1 MMKVIDTVKKNLL
14 LAPGWRTR
22 RRIVVIESDD
32 WGAARIQ
39 DTRVFNEL
47 ATRNPLLEKDLISR
61 YDALE
66 TNEDL
71 EALLEVFGS
80 VKDCNGRPAVL
91 TADSIMANPDYD
103 RIAASGYQKYFYEPF
118 TRTLE
123 RYPRSNR
130 VMQLIEQG
138 REAGIYHPQFHG
150 REHVNIRQWLTAL
163 QQGNLDLLH
172 AFRQGVFG
180 IPFRGENKKRRN
192 IVSALDFEDP
202 SDIPVLHGILA
213 DGMQLFEQLFGFRSE
228 SFIATTYVWHQ
239 QMEAALL
246 EGGVRYLQG
255 IPYQYIPNPGGA
267 WYKKK
272 FHYTGQHNR
281 LGQTYL
287 VRNVF
292 FEPSLVA
299 KRQDWVG
306 DCMKRI
312 AMAFAWGKPA
322 IICTH
327 RVNFIGALV
336 EKNRTENL
344 AMFRELLHG
353 MIQRWP
359 DIEFMRSDQLGRV
372 MEGLP
377 PSAASS

>member
-1 MMKVIDTVKKNLL
+1 MKVIDTVKKNLL

-22 RRIVVIESDD
+22 RKIVVIESDD

-39 DTRVFNEL
+39 DAQVYSEL
-47 ATRNPLLEKDLISR
+47 AARNPLLKKDLISR

-71 EALLEVFGS
+71 EALFDVLRS
-80 VKDCNGRPAVL
+80 VKDRNGRPAVL
-91 TADSIMANPDYD
+91 TADTIMANPDYE
-103 RIAASGYQKYFYEPF
+103 RIAATGYQEYFYEPF
-118 TRTLE
+118 VRTLQ

-130 VMQLIEQG
+130 VTELIRQG
-138 REAGIYHPQFHG
+138 REEGLYHPQFHG
-150 REHVNIRQWLTAL
+150 REHVNIRQWLSAL
-163 QQGNLDLLH
+163 QAGNPDLLD
-172 AFRQGVFG
+172 AFRYGVFG

-202 SDIPVLHGILA
+202 AVIPFLHSILA
-213 DGMQLFEQLFGFRSE
+213 DGMQLFEQQFGFRSA
-228 SFIATTYVWHQ
+228 SFIATTYVWHPE
-239 QMEAALL
+239 MESALL
-246 EGGVRYLQG
+246 KGGVRYLQG

-272 FHYTGQHNR
+272 FHYTGQRNR

-292 FEPSLVA
+292 FEPSLVE
-299 KRQDWVG
+299 KQHDWVG

-312 AMAFAWGKPA
+312 SMAFAWGKPA

-327 RVNFIGALV
+327 RVNFIGSLV
-336 EKNRTENL
+336 ERNRTNNL
-344 AMFRELLHG
+344 PVFSQLLQAMLKS
-353 MIQRWP
+353 WP
-359 DIEFMRSDQLGRV
+359 DIEFMSSDQLGD
-372 MEGLP
+372 LI
-377 PSAASS
+377 SS

>member
-1 MMKVIDTVKKNLL
+1 MKLIDTVKKNLL
-14 LAPGWRTR
+14 LARGWRTR
-22 RRIVVIESDD
+22 RQIVVIESDD

-39 DTRVFNEL
+39 DKRVFNEL
-47 ATRNPLLEKDLISR
+47 SARNPLLEYDLISR
-61 YDALE
+61 YDSLE
-66 TNEDL
+66 TNDDL

-80 VKDCNGRPAVL
+80 VKDRNGRPAVL

-103 RIAASGYQKYFYEPF
+103 RIAASGYQQYFYEPF
-118 TRTLE
+118 TRTLD
-123 RYPRSNR
+123 RFPHSNR
-130 VMQLIEQG
+130 VEQLILQG
-138 REAGIYHPQFHG
+138 RTAGIYHPQFHG

-163 QQGNLDLLH
+163 QQGNADLLD
-172 AFRQGVFG
+172 AFRHGVFG
-180 IPFRGENKKRRN
+180 IPFRGEHKKRRN
-192 IVSALDFEDP
+192 IVSALDFENPDE
-202 SDIPVLHGILA
+202 IPALHAVLT
-213 DGMQLFEQLFGFRSE
+213 DGMQLFEKHFGFRSA
-228 SFIATTYVWHQ
+228 SFIATTYVWHPDV
-239 QMEAALL
+239 EPALR

-272 FHYTGQHNR
+272 FHYTGQQNN
-281 LGQTYL
+281 LQQTYL

-299 KRQDWVG
+299 KRHDWVG

-327 RVNFIGALV
+327 RVNFAGALE

-344 AMFRELLHG
+344 AMFRELLNR

-359 DIEFMRSDQLGRV
+359 ALEFMSSDQLGRLV
-372 MEGLP
+372 EGH
-377 PSAASS
+377 S